1 MNIKFG
7 TKLRLKKDWERGHLT
22 FSTGDIV
29 NVAHFDHKYS
39 LILCHPQLKGV
50 IKFKYRPQHMEEKI
64 GEYFD
69 IIDDQGLQQAV
80 DDLLEMSHIDEV
92 SSHIK
97 HITDSSN
104 KLLSIIPMNG

>member
-1 MNIKFG
+1 
-7 TKLRLKKDWERGHLT
+7 
-22 FSTGDIV
+22 
-29 NVAHFDHKYS
+29 
-39 LILCHPQLKGV
+39 
-50 IKFKYRPQHMEEKI
+50 MEEKI